1 MTEQVIIYQEHYLL
15 KKFIILSGLLTFIL
29 ALNNIK

>member
-1 MTEQVIIYQEHYLL
+1 MEQIIIYQVQHLL
-15 KKFIILSGLLTFIL
+15 KKFTILSGLFTFIL